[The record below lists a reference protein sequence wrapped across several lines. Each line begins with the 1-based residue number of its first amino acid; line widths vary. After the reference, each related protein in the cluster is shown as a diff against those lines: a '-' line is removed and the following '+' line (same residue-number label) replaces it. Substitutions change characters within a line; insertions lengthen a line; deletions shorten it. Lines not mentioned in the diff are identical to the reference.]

1 MRTCTATLV
10 RNLMLSA
17 AAVLMAM
24 AAVTPS
30 GAAIGPRDQITF
42 SRPVALPGVVLPA
55 GSYTFEVMNPDS
67 SSTVVRVSHRD
78 THQVFF
84 SGLTMM
90 AVRPA
95 NLAAGRLVTVGEAAA
110 GAAIPIT
117 AWYPTGRLAGHRFVW

>member
-10 RNLMLSA
+10 RSLMSTA
-17 AAVLMAM
+17 AAVLMAL

-30 GAAIGPRDQITF
+30 GAANGPRDQITF

-67 SSTVVRVSHRD
+67 SSTVVRVAHRD

>member
-1 MRTCTATLV
+1 MRICTATLV
-10 RNLMLSA
+10 RSLMLTA
-17 AAVLMAM
+17 AAVLMAL

-67 SSTVVRVSHRD
+67 SSTVVRVAHRD

-95 NLAAGRLVTVGEAAA
+95 NLAAGRLVTVGEAVA

>member
-10 RNLMLSA
+10 RNLMLTA